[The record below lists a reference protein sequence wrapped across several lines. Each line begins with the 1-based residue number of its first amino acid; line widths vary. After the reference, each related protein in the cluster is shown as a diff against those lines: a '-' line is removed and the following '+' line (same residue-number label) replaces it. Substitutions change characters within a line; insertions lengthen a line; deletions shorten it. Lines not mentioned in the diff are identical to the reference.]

1 MPNFQKLADYF
12 ENLCDNLQDAICI
25 TDAEGYCVLVNK
37 RHNEITGIKKEDILG
52 KRVQD
57 LVDLGLFDTVIN
69 SRIVATGENVSEVQT
84 LSDGKTIVL
93 NGRPLKDKAGQVIYV
108 VTILRD
114 ITTITNMRRE
124 LTRQNELLE
133 TFQQLNS
140 LDKTELKS
148 PLIMQSLSMQKLY
161 AEVGAIAETDVTV
174 LLLGETGVG
183 KDVIA
188 RRIHLE
194 SKRCKAPFVK
204 VDCGSI
210 PENLI
215 ESELFGYAPG
225 SFSGASRNGK
235 AGLVE
240 AASSGTLFLDEIGEL
255 PLAMQSRL
263 LRVLQ
268 DFEVMRIGSTSPKSV
283 DVRVIAA
290 TNRNLE
296 EEVKANRF
304 RSDLYYRLKV
314 AVLHIPPLRER
325 KADIRPLA
333 QSFLNYYAARYN
345 KHITLDPKA
354 IECLKAHSWPGNV
367 RELENMLQ
375 GIVATSKKAVI
386 EPQDLPGIGK
396 FKKNDSA
403 KEQYCL
409 PNIVDRSLKDI
420 MKEVEQKIL
429 LQGLEL
435 YGSISEMAK
444 HFGQDRST
452 IFRKVKEMEASGYKL
467 PIQIRERKSPDD

>member
-1 MPNFQKLADYF
+1 MPNFHLLAEYF
-12 ENLCDNLQDAICI
+12 EDLCDILEDAICI
-25 TDAEGYCVLVNK
+25 TDAEGYCVLVNQ
-37 RHNEITGIKKEDILG
+37 RHHEITGIKKEDILG

-57 LVDLGLFDTVIN
+57 LVHIGLFDTVIN
-69 SRIVATGENVSEVQT
+69 SQIVATGENVSEVQK
-84 LSDGKTIVL
+84 LGDGKTILL
-93 NGRPLKDKAGQVIYV
+93 NGRPIKDQEGRVIYV

-114 ITTITNMRRE
+114 ITSITNMQRE

-133 TFQQLNS
+133 TFQQLP
-140 LDKTELKS
+140 LDKGELKS
-148 PLIMQSLSMQKLY
+148 HLIMQSRAMQKLY

-188 RRIHLE
+188 RRIHIE
-194 SKRCKAPFVK
+194 SKRAKGPFVK

-210 PENLI
+210 PQNLI
-215 ESELFGYAPG
+215 ESELFGYTPG
-225 SFSGASRNGK
+225 SFSGANRNGK

-268 DFEVMRIGSTSPKSV
+268 DFEVMRIGSTTPKAV

-296 EEVKANRF
+296 EEVEANRF

-325 KADIRPLA
+325 KADIKPLA
-333 QSFLNYYAARYN
+333 QSFLNYYASRYN
-345 KHITLDPKA
+345 KRIKLSSEALD
-354 IECLKAHSWPGNV
+354 CLKEHLWPGNV
-367 RELENMLQ
+367 RELENLLQ
-375 GIVATSKKAVI
+375 GIVATTKKEVI
-386 EPQDLPGIGK
+386 LAEDLPGIGK
-396 FKKNDSA
+396 IKPKGASYDS
-403 KEQYCL
+403 YTL
-409 PNIVDRSLKDI
+409 PKIAGRALKDI
-420 MKEVEQKIL
+420 LKEVEQKIL
-429 LQGLEL
+429 LEALHNLSQDQGN
-435 YGSISEMAK
+435 GSP
-444 HFGQDRST
+444 R
-452 IFRKVKEMEASGYKL
+452 L
-467 PIQIRERKSPDD
+467 